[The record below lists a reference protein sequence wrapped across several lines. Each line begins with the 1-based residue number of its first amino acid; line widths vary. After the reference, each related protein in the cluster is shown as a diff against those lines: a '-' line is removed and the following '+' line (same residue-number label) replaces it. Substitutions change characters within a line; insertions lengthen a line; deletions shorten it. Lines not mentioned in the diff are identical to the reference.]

1 MRDKNEKGVITV
13 FLALVF
19 GLLLTFLIN
28 LVNVTMVNSAKNQM
42 IIASDAAIT
51 SALAGYDRDLFSDYG
66 LLSFEEN
73 SDMITALNKIFMEN
87 LNGNAGLNGMFNY
100 DDTENELSAVTGG
113 NIFEDNQLMKK
124 QMIYAMKYQGTENLF
139 LYAFDKIKK
148 FVNSKDII
156 KEVEEVQEVDKNI
169 DKLDEEITS
178 MQENKYQALE
188 ALVELAKNNKY
199 EYLGRN
205 RGIGYIESIS
215 AEELRGYYQGNN
227 SVLAAIDS
235 VASYNGIVYLP
246 KIYSYAYTKLVLLMY
261 KEYLEIAVQQQQT
274 APATGTSVQVG
285 SNTINVINELI
296 RTLDNKITEEKSK
309 LSQKL
314 DAYIQNLNSGIS
326 AVDTLISKHAEIIQ
340 PAIDKYKNT
349 MESSENQD
357 VKDIAEQSY
366 KEYSEL
372 LSLENLGE
380 VKEDFNN
387 IKRKLNSV
395 INEINEINNIN
406 TDYSNLGIRDWVNN
420 NIDDYAFEV
429 MGDLIGPNF
438 RYPPSI
444 ENFIGSICGNEYLDN
459 IIIENEI
466 SEMQIDTIGG
476 IAEVSN
482 ATIMEKP
489 QDNAQSFKDFYKMF
503 KQIKEEEEGK
513 REQNNGSERFDGES
527 DRSFEPVNPINR
539 EEGENDG
546 SNSDK
551 LSDKLN
557 QVDSSYNLDLST
569 DIINSGAGFLDKLYL
584 IEYVMTNFTDISS
597 EFKSQDSGNT
607 EYKRIPELN
616 VNDENALKY
625 ELEAI
630 IAGEYDDEKN
640 DTTLENDIFAIRM
653 VLNTVS
659 LMTKQDKLKIF
670 IDRVSD
676 GIALATVGAI
686 PTPVARAII
695 TLAWAALESTYDVID
710 IYNGYSVPVFK
721 EELNDWVTKLGLTS
735 GDFEKPEESMDLV
748 NKNEEPVKNNGAYNN
763 QENNFSLNYTDMMRF
778 VLLITKS
785 DKIIDGSQNLI
796 IENQKIRE
804 SYTNYKSNIEVNV
817 EKSKLNILFN
827 TDVFSSREGHRFNS
841 FTFKKG
847 YN

>member
-357 VKDIAEQSY
+357 VKEIAKQSY
-366 KEYSEL
+366 TEYSKL
-372 LSLENLGE
+372 LSLENLGK
-380 VKEDFNN
+380 VKDDFSK
-387 IKRKLNSV
+387 IKVKLDLV
-395 INEINEINNIN
+395 INELQNIN
-406 TDYSNLGIRDWVNN
+406 TNYSALISSDWVSN
-420 NIDDYAFEV
+420 NIDDYVFEV
-429 MGDLIGPNF
+429 MGDLIGTDF

-444 ENFIGSICGNEYLDN
+444 ENFIGSICGNEDLN
-459 IIIENEI
+459 KIIRESRI
-466 SEMQIDTIGG
+466 SEIQIDTIGG

-503 KQIKEEEEGK
+503 KQIKEEEEDK

-527 DRSFEPVNPINR
+527 DKSFEPVNPINR

-546 SNSDK
+546 SDSDK

-557 QVDSSYNLDLST
+557 QVDSSYNLDLSK
-569 DIINSGAGFLDKLYL
+569 DIINSGAGFIDKLYL

-597 EFKSQDSGNT
+597 EFSNT
-607 EYKRIPELN
+607 EYKRIPEMN

-630 IAGEYDDEKN
+630 IAGEYNDVKN
-640 DTTLENDIFAIRM
+640 DTTLENEIFAIRM

-659 LMTKQDKLKIF
+659 LITKQNDIKSF
-670 IDRVSD
+670 IKDISD
-676 GIALATVGAI
+676 LISVATAGYV
-686 PTPVARAII
+686 PSSVARVII
-695 TLAWAALESTYDVID
+695 TLAWAAIESRYDVID
-710 IYNGYSVPVFK
+710 IYNGYYVPIFK
-721 EELNDWVTKLGLTS
+721 TDFDDWVTKLGLTRNDMYNPDN
-735 GDFEKPEESMDLV
+735 GV
-748 NKNEEPVKNNGAYNN
+748 NIIDKEAEPTKNNGAYNN
-763 QENNFSLNYTDMMRF
+763 QENELSLNYTDMMRF
-778 VLLITKS
+778 ILLITKT

-796 IENQKIRE
+796 IENEQIKE
-804 SYTNYKSNIEVNV
+804 NYTNYKSNIEVNV

-827 TDVFSSREGHRFNS
+827 TDVFSSQEGHRFNS

>member
-296 RTLDNKITEEKSK
+296 RTLDNKIIEEKSK

-349 MESSENQD
+349 MESSENED
-357 VKDIAEQSY
+357 VKKIAEQSY

-395 INEINEINNIN
+395 INEINNIN
-406 TDYSNLGIRDWVNN
+406 TDYSNLGIKDWVSN
-420 NIDDYAFEV
+420 NIDDYVFEV

-466 SEMQIDTIGG
+466 SEMQIDTIAG

-503 KQIKEEEEGK
+503 KQIKEEEENK

-527 DRSFEPVNPINR
+527 DKSFEPVNPINR

-557 QVDSSYNLDLST
+557 QVDSSYNLDLSK

-630 IAGEYDDEKN
+630 IAGEYNDETN

-659 LMTKQDKLKIF
+659 LMTKQDNLKLF
-670 IDRVSD
+670 ITSVSD
-676 GIALATVGAI
+676 AIALATVGAI
-686 PTPVARAII
+686 PSSVARVII
-695 TLAWAALESTYDVID
+695 TLAWAAIESTYDVID
-710 IYNGYSVPVFK
+710 IYNGYYVPVFK
-721 EELNDWVTKLGLTS
+721 EDLEEWVSDFGLGEVAYGDTDLAINLIDKNYTPTKKHG
-735 GDFEKPEESMDLV
+735 
-748 NKNEEPVKNNGAYNN
+748 NAYNN
-763 QENNFSLNYTDMMRF
+763 QDNNFSLNYTDMMRF
-778 VLLITKS
+778 ILLITKEG
-785 DKIIDGSQNLI
+785 KIIDGSQNLI

>member
-73 SDMITALNKIFMEN
+73 SDMITALNEIFMEN

-100 DDTENELSAVTGG
+100 DGSENKISAVTGG

-274 APATGTSVQVG
+274 APATGTSVPVG

-357 VKDIAEQSY
+357 VKEIAKQSY
-366 KEYSEL
+366 TEYSKL
-372 LSLENLGE
+372 LSLENLGK
-380 VKEDFNN
+380 VKDDFSK
-387 IKRKLNSV
+387 IKVKLDLV
-395 INEINEINNIN
+395 INELQNIN
-406 TDYSNLGIRDWVNN
+406 TNYSALISSDWVSN
-420 NIDDYAFEV
+420 NIDDYVFEV
-429 MGDLIGPNF
+429 MGDLIGTDF

-444 ENFIGSICGNEYLDN
+444 ENFIGSICGNEDLN
-459 IIIENEI
+459 KIIRESRI
-466 SEMQIDTIGG
+466 SEIQIDTIGG

-503 KQIKEEEEGK
+503 KQMKEDEEDK

-527 DRSFEPVNPINR
+527 DKSFEPVNPINR

-546 SNSDK
+546 SDSDK

-557 QVDSSYNLDLST
+557 QVDSSYNLDLSK
-569 DIINSGAGFLDKLYL
+569 DIINSGAGFIDKLYL

-597 EFKSQDSGNT
+597 EFSNK

-630 IAGEYDDEKN
+630 IAGQYNDEIN
-640 DTTLENDIFAIRM
+640 DTTLANDIFAIRM

-670 IDRVSD
+670 IDTTSA
-676 GIALATVGAI
+676 GIATATVGLI
-686 PTPVARAII
+686 PASMARVII
-695 TLAWAALESTYDVID
+695 TLAWAAIESNYDLID
-710 IYNGYSVPVFK
+710 LYNGYSVPVFK
-721 EELNDWVTKLGLTS
+721 EDFEDWVTKLGLGNGLIDT
-735 GDFEKPEESMDLV
+735 PEESVDKV
-748 NKNEEPVKNNGAYNN
+748 NKDEEPIKNNGAYNN
-763 QENNFSLNYTDMMRF
+763 QNNNFSLNYTDMMRF
-778 VLLITKS
+778 ILLVTKG

-804 SYTNYKSNIEVNV
+804 SYVNYKSNIEVNV

-827 TDVFSSREGHRFNS
+827 TDVFSSREGHKFNS

>member
-274 APATGTSVQVG
+274 APATGTSVPVG

-357 VKDIAEQSY
+357 VKEIAKQSY
-366 KEYSEL
+366 TEYSKL
-372 LSLENLGE
+372 LSLENLGK
-380 VKEDFNN
+380 VKDDFNN

-395 INEINEINNIN
+395 INEINNIN
-406 TDYSNLGIRDWVNN
+406 TDYSNLGIRDWVSN

-466 SEMQIDTIGG
+466 SEMQIDTISG

-513 REQNNGSERFDGES
+513 REQNNGSERFNGQS
-527 DRSFEPVNPINR
+527 DKSFEPVNPINR

-546 SNSDK
+546 RNSDK

-557 QVDSSYNLDLST
+557 QVDSSYNLDLSK

-630 IAGEYDDEKN
+630 IAGEYNDEKN

-659 LMTKQDKLKIF
+659 LMTKQEQLKTF
-670 IDRVSD
+670 IRDISLLIS
-676 GIALATVGAI
+676 GATVGAV
-686 PTPVARAII
+686 PASVARVIL
-695 TLAWAALESTYDVID
+695 TLGWAALESRYDVID

-721 EELNDWVTKLGLTS
+721 IEFNDWVTKLG
-735 GDFEKPEESMDLV
+735 FEETDMSRSADEGLNIIDKDA
-748 NKNEEPVKNNGAYNN
+748 EPTKNNGAYNN
-763 QENNFSLNYTDMMRF
+763 QENEFSLNYTDMMRF
-778 VLLITKS
+778 ILLITKE

-827 TDVFSSREGHRFNS
+827 TDVFSSRDGHKFNS
-841 FTFKKG
+841 FSFKKG

>member
-51 SALAGYDRDLFSDYG
+51 SALAGYDRDLFQDYG

-73 SDMITALNKIFMEN
+73 ADMITELNKIFMEN

-100 DDTENELSAVTGG
+100 DGSENKISAVTGG

-156 KEVEEVQEVDKNI
+156 KEVEEVQEIDKNI

-261 KEYLEIAVQQQQT
+261 KEYLEITVQQQQT
-274 APATGTSVQVG
+274 APATGTSVPVG

-357 VKDIAEQSY
+357 VKDIAKQSY
-366 KEYSEL
+366 TEYSKL
-372 LSLENLGE
+372 LSLENLGK
-380 VKEDFNN
+380 VKDDFSK
-387 IKRKLNSV
+387 IKVKLDLV
-395 INEINEINNIN
+395 INELQNIN
-406 TDYSNLGIRDWVNN
+406 TNYSALISSDWVSN
-420 NIDDYAFEV
+420 NIDDYVFEV
-429 MGDLIGPNF
+429 MGDLIGTDF

-444 ENFIGSICGNEYLDN
+444 ENFIGSICGNEDLN
-459 IIIENEI
+459 KIIRESRI
-466 SEMQIDTIGG
+466 SEIQIDTIGG

-503 KQIKEEEEGK
+503 KQIKEEEEDK

-527 DRSFEPVNPINR
+527 DKSFEPVNPINR

-546 SNSDK
+546 SDSDK

-557 QVDSSYNLDLST
+557 QVDSSYNLDLSK
-569 DIINSGAGFLDKLYL
+569 DIINSGAGFIDKLYL

-597 EFKSQDSGNT
+597 EFSNT
-607 EYKRIPELN
+607 EYKRIPEMN

-630 IAGEYDDEKN
+630 IAGEYNDVKN
-640 DTTLENDIFAIRM
+640 DTTLENEIFAIRM

-659 LMTKQDKLKIF
+659 LITKQNDIKSF
-670 IDRVSD
+670 IKDISD
-676 GIALATVGAI
+676 LISVATAGYV
-686 PTPVARAII
+686 PSSVARVII
-695 TLAWAALESTYDVID
+695 TLAWAAIESRYDVID
-710 IYNGYSVPVFK
+710 IYNGYYVPIFK
-721 EELNDWVTKLGLTS
+721 TDFDDWVTKLGLTRNDMYNPDN
-735 GDFEKPEESMDLV
+735 GV
-748 NKNEEPVKNNGAYNN
+748 NIIDKEAEPTKNNGAYNN
-763 QENNFSLNYTDMMRF
+763 QENELSLNYTDMMRF
-778 VLLITKS
+778 ILLITKT

-796 IENQKIRE
+796 IENEQIKE
-804 SYTNYKSNIEVNV
+804 NYTNYKSNIEVNV

-827 TDVFSSREGHRFNS
+827 TDVFSSQEGHRFNS

>member
-357 VKDIAEQSY
+357 VKEIAKQSY
-366 KEYSEL
+366 TEYSKL
-372 LSLENLGE
+372 LSLENLGK
-380 VKEDFNN
+380 VKDDFSK
-387 IKRKLNSV
+387 IKVKLDLV
-395 INEINEINNIN
+395 INELQNIN
-406 TDYSNLGIRDWVNN
+406 TNYSALISSDWVSN
-420 NIDDYAFEV
+420 NIDDYVFEV
-429 MGDLIGPNF
+429 MGDLIGTDF

-444 ENFIGSICGNEYLDN
+444 ENFIGSICGNEDLN
-459 IIIENEI
+459 KIIRESRI
-466 SEMQIDTIGG
+466 SEIQIDTIGG

-503 KQIKEEEEGK
+503 KQIKEEEEDK

-527 DRSFEPVNPINR
+527 DKSFEPVNPINR

-546 SNSDK
+546 SDSDK

-557 QVDSSYNLDLST
+557 QVDSSYNLDLSK
-569 DIINSGAGFLDKLYL
+569 DIINSGAGFIDKLYL

-597 EFKSQDSGNT
+597 EFSNK

-630 IAGEYDDEKN
+630 IAGQYNDEIN
-640 DTTLENDIFAIRM
+640 DTTLANDIFAIRM

-670 IDRVSD
+670 IDTTSA
-676 GIALATVGAI
+676 GIATATVGLI
-686 PTPVARAII
+686 PASMARVII
-695 TLAWAALESTYDVID
+695 TLAWAAIESNYDLID
-710 IYNGYSVPVFK
+710 LYNGYSVPVFK
-721 EELNDWVTKLGLTS
+721 EDFEDWVTKLGLGNGLIDT
-735 GDFEKPEESMDLV
+735 PEESVDKV
-748 NKNEEPVKNNGAYNN
+748 NKDEEPIKNNGAYNN
-763 QENNFSLNYTDMMRF
+763 QNNNFSLNYTDMMRF
-778 VLLITKS
+778 ILLVTKG

-804 SYTNYKSNIEVNV
+804 SYVNYKSNIEVNV

-827 TDVFSSREGHRFNS
+827 TDVFSSREGHKFNS

>member
-51 SALAGYDRDLFSDYG
+51 SALAGYDRDLFQDYG

-73 SDMITALNKIFMEN
+73 ADMMTELNDIFMEN
-87 LNGNAGLNGMFNY
+87 LNGNVGLNGMFNY
-100 DDTENELSAVTGG
+100 DETENELSAVTGG
-113 NIFEDNQLMKK
+113 NIFEDNELMKK

-139 LYAFDKIKK
+139 LYAFDKINK
-148 FVNSKDII
+148 FLDSKDVV
-156 KEVEEVQEVDKNI
+156 KEVEEVQLLDQDI

-199 EYLGRN
+199 EVIGHY

-215 AEELRGYYQGNN
+215 EGDLRGYYQGNN

-261 KEYLEIAVQQQQT
+261 KEYLEITVQQQQT
-274 APATGTSVQVG
+274 SPAPGTSVTVG
-285 SNTINVINELI
+285 DNTINVINELI
-296 RTLDNKITEEKSK
+296 RTLDNKITEEKDKIDRK
-309 LSQKL
+309 LN
-314 DAYIQNLNSGIS
+314 AYIYNINSGITS
-326 AVDTLISKHAEIIQ
+326 VDTLISKHAEIIQ
-340 PAIDKYKNT
+340 PAIENYKKV
-349 MESSENQD
+349 MDSSQNED
-357 VKDIAEQSY
+357 VRLIAEQSY
-366 KEYSEL
+366 NEYSQL
-372 LSLENLGE
+372 LSLDNLNE
-380 VKEDFNN
+380 VKADFNE
-387 IKRKLNSV
+387 IKNKLNSIKNDV
-395 INEINEINNIN
+395 NNIN
-406 TDYSNLGIRDWVNN
+406 TDYSNLGIRDWVSN
-420 NIDDYAFEV
+420 NIDNYVFEV

-438 RYPPSI
+438 KYPTSV
-444 ENFIGSICGNEYLDN
+444 ENFIGSICGEERLDN
-459 IIIENEI
+459 KIIENEI
-466 SEMQIDTIGG
+466 FEMQIDTIEG
-476 IAEVSN
+476 IGEVSN

-489 QDNAQSFKDFYKMF
+489 QDNAQAFKDFYDMF
-503 KQIKEEEEGK
+503 KQIKDEEEDK

-527 DRSFEPVNPINR
+527 KESFQPVNPINR
-539 EEGENDG
+539 EAGDDDV
-546 SNSDK
+546 SNSNK
-551 LSDKLN
+551 LSDKLDK
-557 QVDSSYNLDLST
+557 VDSEYNLDLST
-569 DIINSGAGFLDKLYL
+569 AIISSGAGFIDKLYL

-597 EFKSQDSGNT
+597 EFESQDSGNT

-630 IAGEYDDEKN
+630 IAEEYNDEKN

-659 LMTKQDKLKIF
+659 LMTKQDNLKRF
-670 IDRVSD
+670 INSASEA
-676 GIALATVGAI
+676 IAVATVGAI
-686 PTPVARAII
+686 PSPVARVVI
-695 TLAWAALESTYDVID
+695 TLAWAAIESGYDVID

-721 EELNDWVTKLGLTS
+721 EDFKDWVTNFGLSDVAFGNTDS
-735 GDFEKPEESMDLV
+735 TISSID
-748 NKNEEPVKNNGAYNN
+748 KNYTPTKKQGNAYNN
-763 QENNFSLNYTDMMRF
+763 QENELSLNYTDMMRF
-778 VLLITKS
+778 ILLITKS

-804 SYTNYKSNIEVNV
+804 SYTNYKSNIEVKV

-827 TDVFSSREGHRFNS
+827 TDVFSSREGHKFNS

>member
-357 VKDIAEQSY
+357 VKEIAKQSY
-366 KEYSEL
+366 TEYSKL
-372 LSLENLGE
+372 LSLENLGK
-380 VKEDFNN
+380 VKDDFSK
-387 IKRKLNSV
+387 IKVKLDLV
-395 INEINEINNIN
+395 INELQNIN
-406 TDYSNLGIRDWVNN
+406 TNYSALISSDWVSN
-420 NIDDYAFEV
+420 NIDDYVFEV
-429 MGDLIGPNF
+429 MGDLIGTDF

-444 ENFIGSICGNEYLDN
+444 ENFIGSICGNEDLN
-459 IIIENEI
+459 KIIRESRI
-466 SEMQIDTIGG
+466 SEIQIDTIGG

-503 KQIKEEEEGK
+503 KQIKEEEEDK

-527 DRSFEPVNPINR
+527 DKSFEPVNPINR

-546 SNSDK
+546 SDSDK

-557 QVDSSYNLDLST
+557 QVDSSYNLDLSK
-569 DIINSGAGFLDKLYL
+569 DIINSGAGFIDKLYL

-597 EFKSQDSGNT
+597 EFSNT
-607 EYKRIPELN
+607 EYKRIPEMN

-630 IAGEYDDEKN
+630 IAGKYNDEKN
-640 DTTLENDIFAIRM
+640 DTALENDIFAIRM
-653 VLNTVS
+653 ILNTVS
-659 LMTKQDKLKIF
+659 LMTEQDQLKAF
-670 IDRVSD
+670 IRDISILISGATAGAVPASLARV
-676 GIALATVGAI
+676 
-686 PTPVARAII
+686 II
-695 TLAWAALESTYDVID
+695 TLGWAAIESSYDVID

-721 EELNDWVTKLGLTS
+721 KDLNNWVTDFGLNELAYEDAGVAMNS
-735 GDFEKPEESMDLV
+735 ID
-748 NKNEEPVKNNGAYNN
+748 KNYTPTKKYGNAYNN
-763 QENNFSLNYTDMMRF
+763 QDNNFSLNYTDMMRF
-778 VLLITKS
+778 ILLITKA

-796 IENQKIRE
+796 IENERIRE

-827 TDVFSSREGHRFNS
+827 TDVFSSNEGHRFNS